1 MFGRQKKKK
10 RHLFTFF
17 ASQPYVSYYSL
28 FQGYVYHHP
37 PFAGWL
43 AGWNN
48 TQTIA
53 SFLPF

>member
-1 MFGRQKKKK
+1 LEDKKKKK